1 MKIFLKRNLTVV
13 LALMMVF
20 TSVMPVFSAPARG
33 KTKNDISGHW
43 AEGDL
48 LTMKDNGVM
57 GGYPDGSMKPDR
69 YVTIA
74 ETVKI
79 INKAFQIEGA
89 GDVYAIPYTD
99 VKPHEWYSNDIAL
112 AVENGYLQPVATGM
126 QLRPNAPATREQIG
140 AMFSQIMGLP
150 LDSVDSVAGYKDY
163 SKITGGYQY
172 YFAAAVSEGLFVGYP
187 DNTVRPK
194 ATVTRAIMAAVSN
207 RAMTS
212 SSNSELHPIFV
223 GPGDLLIENAGEV
236 ISNRIVDNL
245 WIAPS
250 VGEGEV
256 TLENVTVRGKL
267 VIKGGGPKSV
277 TIIGES
283 DVALVYM
290 EKESGDLRLRVES
303 PAIVGN
309 VNINAGSRNYITGQV
324 DSVIQNVKGSE
335 LNVEQASINIIQV
348 KGESSDL
355 NIDKKSTVNSITVN
369 RKASDAFMSLDGKIS
384 SVVVYAPFVKTRA
397 YGTINSVLFT
407 SSAKAC
413 EYIAEK
419 GSKTSNVKSDADRV
433 AIRGPGI
440 VENAVITGND
450 NIVDTVPTRL
460 EVDKDA
466 EGTTSNGNKIPGG
479 STGNTTPGGGLDN
492 GGLPINPNLKVTGM
506 EITKYPSAEKLV
518 YTVGDSLDLTGLEV
532 SIQYDNG
539 STKKFG
545 LSEFNANSI
554 SINPNPDGNTKVL
567 ASTKTVKITHVPS
580 KKTATVTL
588 TVNPIPK
595 VKEIMITESPKKDY
609 INGDNLDLKG
619 MKVLLRFDN
628 EATKTVAFE
637 KTKNSAG
644 NDSDTFRD
652 MGIETGIPNGTQLN
666 LKSPGD
672 KEETKDVSVSFR
684 NPNNTVVKAAD
695 PLVVKITPVPR
706 ISGVSANG
714 YKFSYVYGDK
724 FDFSN
729 MEVRLVNSNPD
740 KPQIVLRYIPVLG
753 DFVIKNNEYTSD
765 SQYKE
770 EDLYKQTAPNGDILR
785 EVKITQSIAKKD
797 ISVQHGDDVGLGD
810 QDNNKVLKITHH
822 AKDVAPASTE
832 VNMAIKPPSKAVSA
846 TVTNMGVQFDEGDS
860 SNLEDWLI
868 TVYRD
873 SVVNQN
879 PNDAQAS
886 DSVKVLYGKK
896 DADTTPKLYEY
907 TFSGDKNTWK
917 EYNYKKGDAYRN
929 MQIIVMQKTSSGST
943 VSGPDLVT
951 SPEYK
956 WQPKDVGIKIIH
968 AESGVRVDSNG
979 NPIPSSYDNIELAYI
994 PIVVKPEKGLEIFQI
1009 SKDPTFDYNL
1019 GKANIFYVGKTLDIN
1034 SLEMLIKPYNG
1045 ITQNYSYTQ
1054 LLELKNGNDDILKTV
1069 TVTLLRSDGI
1079 EETNPNN
1086 ITLQKIHDGA
1096 KIKISVIENNQTR
1109 ILYTNPLRVRT
1120 MISKVDIYS
1129 ITPKIGETPKT
1140 TIAPTPDWYPQ
1151 FGSEFISWM
1160 GDLDSSGKFK
1170 ADTPYYA
1177 LIKLRA
1183 KPGYTF
1189 FGINVSDVKV
1199 VDTNGTSKG
1208 PVDGSFELSE
1218 DAETI
1223 TFRILFSAMSPEV
1236 ASGIQTVAPS
1246 IMSLTPTP
1254 VAGSTAQVRTADE
1267 FYSALDNSKVGT
1279 IEVVAN
1285 ITLTRSVTTTKNI
1298 IVKDGYTLTY
1308 YVDATV
1314 NQRNTGISN
1323 ERNKEAR
1330 QFRITKNATLTVE
1343 NQATLNKLGT
1353 GDITVDNGGKVVA
1366 YGTLSTAGKKL
1377 IGKQGTTLKTYGNSS
1392 IVISATS
1399 EGQIMTLSGNADLI
1413 QSLTLDKN
1421 LVVANGARLNVKQG
1435 KTLRANSGISI
1446 TNRGTMYLEDSAS
1459 IAGSGEFTGTAPV
1472 GNSFGGFLGADSDAV
1487 RYGSKSTALDYR
1499 KYNSNINMSF
1509 TVPYKTRTVY
1519 FSGVNVKAGDLK
1531 PGTYTLRGTDGI
1543 SSVPIVIGAPSVKT
1557 GLSRV
1562 GLGTN
1567 GYVLPATLR
1576 SGNYTVNGI
1585 IGGLNVTLE
1594 INIA

>member
-1 MKIFLKRNLTVV
+1 
-13 LALMMVF
+13 
-20 TSVMPVFSAPARG
+20 
-33 KTKNDISGHW
+33 
-43 AEGDL
+43 
-48 LTMKDNGVM
+48 
-57 GGYPDGSMKPDR
+57 
-69 YVTIA
+69 
-74 ETVKI
+74 
-79 INKAFQIEGA
+79 
-89 GDVYAIPYTD
+89 
-99 VKPHEWYSNDIAL
+99 
-112 AVENGYLQPVATGM
+112 
-126 QLRPNAPATREQIG
+126 
-140 AMFSQIMGLP
+140 
-150 LDSVDSVAGYKDY
+150 
-163 SKITGGYQY
+163 
-172 YFAAAVSEGLFVGYP
+172 
-187 DNTVRPK
+187 
-194 ATVTRAIMAAVSN
+194 
-207 RAMTS
+207 
-212 SSNSELHPIFV
+212 
-223 GPGDLLIENAGEV
+223 
-236 ISNRIVDNL
+236 
-245 WIAPS
+245 
-250 VGEGEV
+250 
-256 TLENVTVRGKL
+256 
-267 VIKGGGPKSV
+267 
-277 TIIGES
+277 
-283 DVALVYM
+283 
-290 EKESGDLRLRVES
+290 
-303 PAIVGN
+303 
-309 VNINAGSRNYITGQV
+309 
-324 DSVIQNVKGSE
+324 
-335 LNVEQASINIIQV
+335 
-348 KGESSDL
+348 
-355 NIDKKSTVNSITVN
+355 
-369 RKASDAFMSLDGKIS
+369 
-384 SVVVYAPFVKTRA
+384 
-397 YGTINSVLFT
+397 
-407 SSAKAC
+407 
-413 EYIAEK
+413 
-419 GSKTSNVKSDADRV
+419 
-433 AIRGPGI
+433 
-440 VENAVITGND
+440 
-450 NIVDTVPTRL
+450 
-460 EVDKDA
+460 
-466 EGTTSNGNKIPGG
+466 
-479 STGNTTPGGGLDN
+479 
-492 GGLPINPNLKVTGM
+492 
-506 EITKYPSAEKLV
+506 
-518 YTVGDSLDLTGLEV
+518 
-532 SIQYDNG
+532 
-539 STKKFG
+539 
-545 LSEFNANSI
+545 
-554 SINPNPDGNTKVL
+554 
-567 ASTKTVKITHVPS
+567 
-580 KKTATVTL
+580 
-588 TVNPIPK
+588 
-595 VKEIMITESPKKDY
+595 
-609 INGDNLDLKG
+609 

-628 EATKTVAFE
+628 ETTKTVTFE
-637 KTKNSAG
+637 KTKNSEG

-684 NPNNTVVKAAD
+684 NPNNTVIKAAD

-729 MEVRLVNSNPD
+729 MEIRLVNSNPD
-740 KPQIVLRYIPVLG
+740 KPQIVLRYIPALG
-753 DFVIKNNEYTSD
+753 DFVIKSSEYTSD

-770 EDLYKQTAPNGDILR
+770 ADLYKQTAPNGDILR

-810 QDNNKVLKITHH
+810 SDNNKVLKITHH

-860 SNLEDWLI
+860 SNLADWLI

-886 DSVKVLYGKK
+886 DSVKVFYGKK
-896 DADTTPKLYEY
+896 ATDSTPKLYEY
-907 TFSGDKNTWK
+907 TVKSDDNTWK
-917 EYNYKKGDAYRN
+917 EYNFKEGDSYRN

-943 VSGPDLVT
+943 VTGPDLVT

-1019 GKANIFYVGKTLDIN
+1019 GKTNIFYVGKTLDIN

-1045 ITQNYSYTQ
+1045 ITQNYSYAQ
-1054 LLELKNGNDDILKTV
+1054 LLELKNGSDDILKTV

-1079 EETNPNN
+1079 EESNPNN

-1223 TFRILFSAMSPEV
+1223 TFRILFSAMSPE
-1236 ASGIQTVAPS
+1236 AAAGIQTLAAPS
-1246 IMSLTPTP
+1246 TQLLTSTS
-1254 VAGSTAQVRTADE
+1254 VTGSTAEVKTADE

-1308 YVDATV
+1308 YVDGAV
-1314 NQRNTGISN
+1314 SQRSTDISAQ
-1323 ERNKEAR
+1323 RNKEAR

-1377 IGKQGTTLKTYGNSS
+1377 IGKQGTALKTYGNSA

-1413 QSLTLDKN
+1413 QSMTLDKS

-1487 RYGSKSTALDYR
+1487 RYGSKSTALNYR